1 MKAMARISA
10 RSLPLIGLHVI
21 ATISLETLI
30 REMITRLEGDTS
42 SGRPDHP
49 VAGYTSC
56 LEASVVD
63 KVDELNL
70 GMRS

>member
-49 VAGYTSC
+49 VLATPPAWRRQWLTKSM
-56 LEASVVD
+56 
-63 KVDELNL
+63 N
-70 GMRS
+70 